1 MAGGGQASSGAIPP
15 IVMRVGKE
23 VVTVNDGDDS
33 ITQVDEDE
41 TAALATPGGPG
52 EFIASTIPPVAWS

>member
-1 MAGGGQASSGAIPP
+1 
-15 IVMRVGKE
+15 MRVGKE